1 MAYPTI
7 EESLSKGMQLGRED
21 VQNIETA
28 RYAPQT
34 AIAKLAQDQAQ
45 ATVLGQKAE
54 LGKYDVE
61 AAGLIKQAMTP
72 VGPSQ
77 DYSAIYSQT
86 SSLKQKQ
93 DLAKQKLAKAEQ
105 LRNATM
111 ASGKFSEST
120 RKAYE
125 DAQAEVKSV
134 DTEFKTFQAESLRKV
149 LDPALTA
156 RDQSS
161 WDMAKPQLAEATAE
175 AAVQEAIKSGVPEEN
190 LARLRND
197 VRSQTLTSLPKAW
210 GESAQNFVRSKAA
223 ELKSLEASNKMDKQ
237 VRDEEEHKMKM
248 KVQQVQIEK
257 TRTETDKA
265 LREAREGNPKAVA
278 DSVKLLKDIV
288 NTESLELNRI
298 TADEEMAAKKQM
310 EDAEEA
316 KGSWFGDKTAE
327 ESNYQTAKANYDN
340 IQVRKANAQKIL
352 DKAQSDLKL
361 TLEMAKETGTVIP
374 KDTTIKPKAIT
385 DKAIE
390 DAAKQSWGS
399 YEPGNYDYRVS
410 PEGKLQRKA
419 K

>member
-1 MAYPTI
+1 MPSFI
-7 EESLSKGMQLGRED
+7 ESLAAGGKQWGEYAQG
-21 VQNIETA
+21 VETA
-28 RYAPQT
+28 RTAPQM
-34 AIAKLAQDQAQ
+34 AQAELAKQQASAEILGQGAKL
-45 ATVLGQKAE
+45 GQ
-54 LGKYDVE
+54 YDVE

-223 ELKSLEASNKMDKQ
+223 ALKSLETSNKMDKQ

-248 KVQQVQIEK
+248 KEYQSKIAENYAQ
-257 TRTETDKA
+257 RDKA
-265 LREAREGNPKAVA
+265 INEAKAGNPKAVA

-298 TADEEMAAKKQM
+298 TADEEMVAKKQM

-399 YEPGNYDYRVS
+399 YEPDKYDYRVS